1 MRSSAGQQLPELRRV
16 AEVLKREIAL
26 ACAGSGDWVKRYYV
40 ESWIQ
45 PAIDKEVLSGKAA
58 FYVSNIAVAFAPELG
73 EARKRLE
80 GVILRLYEQSWGKL
94 KRVLGLAVAGGRA
107 VLLVYEGGSFRVETE
122 GDVEGAARR
131 LAELFCAQEKLPA
144 TEPRDLALL
153 FGVR

>member
-1 MRSSAGQQLPELRRV
+1 MRRV

-26 ACAGSGDWVKRYYV
+26 ACASSGDWVKRYYV

-45 PAIDKEVLSGKAA
+45 PAIDKEVSSGKAA
-58 FYVSNIAVAFAPELG
+58 FYVSNIAVALAQEFN
-73 EARKRLE
+73 EARTRLE
-80 GVILRLYEQSWGKL
+80 RMVGELYERSWGRL

-122 GDVEGAARR
+122 GGVEGAARR

-144 TEPRDLALL
+144 TEPRDLVLL
-153 FGVR
+153 FGMRQ